1 MQTSP
6 ARAPGK
12 GCQSLKPW
20 LRSRDG
26 PWEQGSWLAGT
37 SSLGLRGTG
46 GVRVGAGVHLL
57 GSQHTCSPYI
67 QSTVRMLRG
76 EIGLEL
82 REDWL

>member
-12 GCQSLKPW
+12 GCQSLKLW

-26 PWEQGSWLAGT
+26 LWEQGSRLAGT

-57 GSQHTCSPYI
+57 GSQHPCI
-67 QSTVRMLRG
+67 QSTVRTLRG